1 MSIRSSFFADARR
14 MSVEDALPLV
24 YKEIDLRENPDHPE
38 NRFDLVVSPGEV
50 VAIVGDEDSGVGDL
64 GRWTLGLDHPPSGR
78 VVVFGRNM
86 AKLDYHDL
94 LLFRRQLGYLQVGEG
109 LLQNLT
115 LKDNV
120 ALPLRYAS
128 DHRLSEVHERVETL
142 VHAFELADHAL
153 LRPAQANEES
163 RRRAATARAVALDP
177 ELLIMEAPF
186 DGLTSRASRSLLER
200 ATMREDG
207 SRRTTVIT
215 AQDLPPS
222 VMSFLDRVVR
232 VVDGRAVEDEG

>member
-1 MSIRSSFFADARR
+1 MSIRTSFFAEARR
-14 MSVEDALPLV
+14 LSVEDALPVV
-24 YKEIDLRENPDHPE
+24 YKEVDLRENPDHPDH
-38 NRFDLVVSPGEV
+38 RFNLTVSPGEV
-50 VAIVGDEDSGVGDL
+50 VAIIGDEDSGVGDL
-64 GRWTLGLDHPPSGR
+64 GKWTLGLDHPPSGR

-86 AKLDYHDL
+86 ATLSYDDL
-94 LLFRRQLGYLQVGEG
+94 LLFRRQMGYLQVGDG

-128 DHRLSEVHERVETL
+128 DHRMSEVHERVEAL
-142 VHAFELADHAL
+142 VRSFGLADDAG

-163 RRRAATARAVALDP
+163 RRRAAVARAVALDP
-177 ELLIMEAPF
+177 ELLVMEAPF
-186 DGLTSRASRSLLER
+186 DGLTGRAARALLER

-207 SRRTTVIT
+207 SRRTVVIT

-222 VMSFLDRVVR
+222 VTSFLDRVVR
-232 VVDGRAVEDEG
+232 VADGQAVEESA